1 MRVARIVA
9 TAGSRLAAA
18 FVIVAALVARAAAEP
33 AKGGAL
39 VVEATFPRLAEFF
52 GFGYGALWYM
62 PGAKIVRIDA
72 ADNTVR
78 STLVKSASGQS
89 RRVAFGDNAVWFA
102 DAGSQRIYKVDPE
115 SAEVVLD
122 FYVDIHGFAEHAI
135 AVGAGS
141 VWVVTVNDRLL
152 ERFDVTTGEPEGEI
166 PLPDPGSA
174 VIFEAGAA
182 WVIAP
187 MKGALYRVD
196 PDTHAITDV
205 IPLPP
210 SPKTMAAGDGSIWV
224 LTDGAGVARIDP
236 VTRRVVAVIDAPRR
250 GWGDIDVGGGYVW
263 FSLPDVF
270 VQLDPKT
277 NAIVRLVDGPGTGQ
291 TSEGHSIRY
300 GGGSL
305 WLGGLPHRRVRPP

>member
-1 MRVARIVA
+1 VAAAR
-9 TAGSRLAAA
+9 SRLAAVS
-18 FVIVAALVARAAAEP
+18 VIVAALVAPAAAEP
-33 AKGGAL
+33 TKGAAL
-39 VVEATFPRLAEFF
+39 VVEATFPRLVEFF

-62 PGAKIVRIDA
+62 AGAKIVRVDA

-78 STLVKSASGQS
+78 KTLVKTASGLS
-89 RRVAFGDNAVWFA
+89 RRVAFGENAVWFA
-102 DAGSQRIYKVDPE
+102 DAGSQRIYKVDPA

-122 FYVDIHGFAEHAI
+122 FYVDIHGFAEHTI

-174 VIFEAGAA
+174 VIFEAGAT

-187 MKGALYRVD
+187 MKGALFRID
-196 PDTHAITDV
+196 PDANAITDV
-205 IPLPP
+205 IPLLP
-210 SPKTMAAGDGSIWV
+210 SPKTIAAGEGSIWV
-224 LTDGAGVARIDP
+224 LSDTTAVQRIDP
-236 VTRRVVAVIDAPRR
+236 VTRQVIAVIDTPRR

-270 VQLDPKT
+270 VQIDPKT
-277 NAIVRLVDGPGTGQ
+277 NAIVTMFDGPGTGQ

-305 WLGGLPHRRVRPP
+305 WLGGLPLRRVRPP